1 MLLYIKCYTLLLR
14 IVVMRII
21 LLWLLFIPA
30 LSFASDSIKQ
40 KSVTD
45 FTKEMTQQTGFFDF
59 YYQIETDKIFLK
71 IDKFDQPFLFQS
83 SMPQGIGSNDIGLDR
98 GQLGDTRLV
107 KFERFGNKVLLKQLN
122 TQYRASSSNIA
133 EQASIDEAFADS
145 VIAGFTVVAIDDD
158 TVVIDYTD
166 FLLSDIHQIS
176 QRLTG
181 TDQGR
186 YNIDPKRSG
195 VYLKRSKAFPD
206 NTELEAL
213 VTFGGSE
220 PGQYVYQVTPDPT
233 SISVHLHHSLVKLP
247 DNDYQPRKF
256 VPFSGF
262 GSVGYQDYSVAIE
275 DNMTQQF
282 IPRHRLNKKQPNAAI
297 SEAIE
302 PIIYY
307 LDPGIPEPV
316 MSALKDGA
324 LWWDQAFSAI
334 GYKNAFQVRVLPED
348 ADPMDVRYNVIQ
360 WVHRATRG
368 WSYGS
373 SVIDPRSGE
382 IIKGHVTLG
391 SLRVKQDY
399 LIALGLTS
407 PFSADG
413 VDVNAADSI
422 SDDHVDISKQKDMA
436 LARIRQLS
444 AHEVG
449 HTIGI
454 SHNFAASEY
463 GRESVMDY
471 PHPLVRVQD
480 GNISLDNAYDVGMGE
495 WDKYV
500 VAYGYQVYPD
510 ANSEQQG
517 LNRLV
522 VDARAKGF
530 RYQSDPDSRQ
540 SNAANVEGHLWDN
553 GADPVSEL
561 SRISEV
567 RKVAMANFGIKT
579 IKTGATLSSLEE
591 TFAPI
596 YLLHRYQLDAAAKL
610 IGGVSYE
617 YELKGDYLTAK
628 GVNVVSGELQRGALA
643 GMLNTLQSDFLS
655 IPERLIHLITPKAY
669 GESRNRESFKGRT
682 GHTFDPISAAE
693 SAAGYS
699 LNLLLKAER
708 LNRVAQQQK
717 RLQDTPDV
725 AYLLTALFKHSIKS
739 KIVKVHSQLS
749 QRVNY
754 LVLDQ
759 VVKAMHQENLAPE
772 VRGEIELQ
780 LIDLHKWLINKKRNS
795 HNEVMARQLEQYWR
809 LGRWDSQFTLKPLPP
824 GSPI

>member
-1 MLLYIKCYTLLLR
+1 
-14 IVVMRII
+14 MRFVYFC
-21 LLWLLFIPA
+21 LFV
-30 LSFASDSIKQ
+30 LSTQVFATDSNDQTSIA
-40 KSVTD
+40 D
-45 FTKEMTQQTGFFDF
+45 FTKDMSKETGFFDF
-59 YYQIETDKIFLK
+59 YYQIEQDKIFLK

-122 TQYRASSSNIA
+122 TQYRASSSNLA

-145 VIAGFTVVAIDDD
+145 VISGFTVVAVDGD
-158 TVVIDYTD
+158 VVIIDYSN

-176 QRLTG
+176 QRLAG
-181 TDQGR
+181 TKQGS
-186 YNIDPKRSG
+186 YQVDSKRSG
-195 VYLKRSKAFPD
+195 VYLKKSKAFPK

-213 VTFGGSE
+213 VTFGGSK
-220 PGQYVYQVTPDPT
+220 PGQYVNQVTPDPI
-233 SISVHLHHSLVKLP
+233 SISVHLHHSLIKLP
-247 DNDYQPRKF
+247 DADYQPREF

-262 GSVGYQDYSVAIE
+262 WSVGYQDYSVAIE
-275 DNMTQQF
+275 DNMTKQF
-282 IPRHRLNKKQPNAAI
+282 IPRHRLHKKQPNSQV

-302 PIIYY
+302 PIVYY

-334 GYKNAFQVRVLPED
+334 GYKNAFQVKVLPAD

-373 SVIDPRSGE
+373 SVIDPRTGE

-407 PFSADG
+407 PFSEVG
-413 VDVNAADSI
+413 VGADSPP
-422 SDDHVDISKQKDMA
+422 DDQVDTSKQKQMA

-449 HTIGI
+449 HTLGI
-454 SHNFAASEY
+454 SHNFAASEH

-471 PHPLVRVQD
+471 PHPLVSVKD
-480 GNISLDNAYDVGMGE
+480 GKISLENAYDVGMGE

-500 VAYGYQVYPD
+500 VAYGYQDFPD
-510 ANSEQQG
+510 TSTEKQG

-530 RYQSDPDSRQ
+530 RYQSDPDARQ
-540 SNAANVEGHLWDN
+540 SYAANVEGHLWDN
-553 GADPVSEL
+553 GSDPVSEL

-567 RKVAMANFGIKT
+567 RQVAMANFGLKT

-596 YLLHRYQLDAAAKL
+596 YLLHRYQLDAVAKL

-617 YELKGDYLTAK
+617 YELKGDYSTAK
-628 GVNVVSGELQRGALA
+628 GVKVISAAQQKAAVEA
-643 GMLNTLQSDFLS
+643 MLNTLDSDFLS
-655 IPERLIHLITPKAY
+655 IPGSLSQLITPKAY

-699 LNLLLKAER
+699 LSLLLKAER
-708 LNRVAQQQK
+708 LNRVAQQGEQLK
-717 RLQDTPDV
+717 GTPNI
-725 AYLLTALFKHSIKS
+725 AYLLNTLFNQSIKRGID
-739 KIVKVHSQLS
+739 KAHPQLS
-749 QRVNY
+749 KRVNY

-759 VVKAMHQENLAPE
+759 VVKAMQQDNLAPE
-772 VRGEIELQ
+772 VRGDIELQ
-780 LIDLHKWLINKKRNS
+780 LIDLHKWLKNKSRNV
-795 HNEVMARQLEQYWR
+795 HNKVMARQLDQYWR
-809 LGRWDSQFTLKPLPP
+809 LGKWQSQFKLKALPP

>member
-1 MLLYIKCYTLLLR
+1 MQYQ
-14 IVVMRII
+14 
-21 LLWLLFIPA
+21 
-30 LSFASDSIKQ
+30 D
-40 KSVTD
+40 
-45 FTKEMTQQTGFFDF
+45 GFFDF
-59 YYQIETDKIFLK
+59 YYQIETYKIFLK
-71 IDKFDQPFLFQS
+71 IDKLDQPFLFQS
-83 SMPQGIGSNDIGLDR
+83 SMPQGSGSNDIGLDR

-213 VTFGGSE
+213 VTFGGSK

-233 SISVHLHHSLVKLP
+233 SISVHLHHSLLKLP

-480 GNISLDNAYDVGMGE
+480 GNISLYNAYDVGMGE

-510 ANSEQQG
+510 TNSEQQG

-567 RKVAMANFGIKT
+567 RKVAM
-579 IKTGATLSSLEE
+579 
-591 TFAPI
+591 
-596 YLLHRYQLDAAAKL
+596 
-610 IGGVSYE
+610 
-617 YELKGDYLTAK
+617 
-628 GVNVVSGELQRGALA
+628 VNRS
-643 GMLNTLQSDFLS
+643 
-655 IPERLIHLITPKAY
+655 LIHI
-669 GESRNRESFKGRT
+669 
-682 GHTFDPISAAE
+682 
-693 SAAGYS
+693 
-699 LNLLLKAER
+699 
-708 LNRVAQQQK
+708 
-717 RLQDTPDV
+717 
-725 AYLLTALFKHSIKS
+725 
-739 KIVKVHSQLS
+739 
-749 QRVNY
+749 
-754 LVLDQ
+754 
-759 VVKAMHQENLAPE
+759 
-772 VRGEIELQ
+772 
-780 LIDLHKWLINKKRNS
+780 
-795 HNEVMARQLEQYWR
+795 
-809 LGRWDSQFTLKPLPP
+809 
-824 GSPI
+824 